1 MSGASV
7 YDFRDLDLMI
17 KLADL
22 RNGSG
27 LGVESTELAEAVGLD
42 DARGM
47 GSRLSWMQRKG
58 MLRVDDR
65 DGRRWD
71 LSRGGERVVEARLR
85 AAQVRAVESLDDE
98 QMVGVMAHV
107 TSRYQ
112 HGDPMLAEMLRR
124 EFLFGTQRR

>member
-17 KLADL
+17 KLADSRGDGL
-22 RNGSG
+22 VVGSQ
-27 LGVESTELAEAVGLD
+27 ELAESMGLD
-42 DARGM
+42 DNARAVAIRCSWMARYGMLSFDDNARGWK
-47 GSRLSWMQRKG
+47 LT
-58 MLRVDDR
+58 
-65 DGRRWD
+65 
-71 LSRGGERVVEARLR
+71 RGGERVVEAKLR
-85 AAQVRAVESLDDE
+85 ASSVRAIEALDDD

-112 HGDPMLAEMLRR
+112 HGDAMLAEMLRR